1 MRQGR
6 VSMFDLSI
14 CLTDG
19 PLLLLFIDSGY
30 RDLMEAISLISV
42 ARRIMCTCRIST
54 VLPSFLNEMRNCPQD
69 WTSLRAA
76 VRNQKE
82 RKLSMF

>member
-1 MRQGR
+1 
-6 VSMFDLSI
+6 MFDLST

-19 PLLLLFIDSGY
+19 PLLLLFIDSGHK
-30 RDLMEAISLISV
+30 DLMEPISLISV
-42 ARRIMCTCRIST
+42 VRRIMCMCRIST

-76 VRNQKE
+76 VGNQNE
-82 RKLSMF
+82 PKLSIS